1 MRLRTFI
8 LASAALALSFACG
21 KTPEPEPKPEPKPTT
36 VPVTSVSL
44 NKSNLTLEPGGSE
57 TLTATVA
64 PSNATDKT
72 VTWSTSNSGVA
83 TVESGKVTA
92 IKEGEATIT
101 AKAGGKEASCKV
113 TVKKAV
119 IAVES
124 VTLNKTELTLEPGA
138 TETLIATVAPENAT
152 DKTVT
157 WSTSNAEIATVENG
171 KVTGVK
177 EGEATITAQA
187 GGKEASCK
195 VTVKP
200 GIVPVESITLDKSE
214 LSLNKGDSFTLTAVV
229 KPDNATDKTVTW
241 TSTDGAIAYVTQE
254 GKVMALSGGDAVV
267 TATAGEVSATCVVTV
282 TVPVQSVSLD
292 VTSMTLK
299 PGAES
304 SLLVTILP
312 EDATNRKVTWTNTN
326 PSVAT
331 IDELDNITALA
342 VGTTVLTATVENKSA
357 SCTVIVAEDKIA
369 VESITLNKTELTLEP
384 DATETLIATVLPEN
398 ATDKTVAWST
408 SNPEIAIVEDGVVTA
423 MNEGEAVITAKAGE
437 KEATCKVVVEGP
449 PSISVSVSAMTFLS
463 NGGTKELTVS
473 CRGDWTLSGYPSWC
487 VPSMTSGIG
496 DATIVLTVSKNTE
509 QQRSAQLSF
518 SCSGEVVSVLITQT
532 GEGWQNQRFV
542 HKSLYMMFTSV
553 HCGWSLYMNQ
563 NIQKADPKV
572 GDKYVRVDVHG
583 RGISN
588 PLPESPIDFSEA
600 HVLYGLFYAGIP
612 SGVLDS
618 RVRVRN
624 WSDRDAHLVP
634 ETFVS
639 AIKQQEEVY
648 PAGTGIAFS
657 SSLSGNVL
665 KVEGK
670 VYSHIAESMKLTV
683 YLLEDAIQG
692 ESLGY
697 DGYYSDRQYDN
708 VLRLTLSD
716 VMGDSIYFENKNSVK
731 DFKYS
736 ITIPEGYNRDNLS
749 ILVFVQREYGNV
761 IVRDEYMGDYY
772 IDNCRKANVGMEAKL
787 ELYENS
793 SGGGNEG
800 IGIGDE
806 ITF

>member
-1 MRLRTFI
+1 MRLRTLI

-21 KTPEPEPKPEPKPTT
+21 KTPEPEPKPEPKPST
-36 VPVTSVSL
+36 VAVTSVSL
-44 NKSNLTLEPGGSE
+44 NKSSLTLEPGGSE

-83 TVESGKVTA
+83 TVENGKVTA
-92 IKEGEATIT
+92 VKEGEATIT
-101 AKAGGKEASCKV
+101 SKAGGKEASCKV

-157 WSTSNAEIATVENG
+157 WSTSNAEVAIVENG
-171 KVTGVK
+171 KVTAVK
-177 EGEATITAQA
+177 EGEAT
-187 GGKEASCK
+187 
-195 VTVKP
+195 
-200 GIVPVESITLDKSE
+200 
-214 LSLNKGDSFTLTAVV
+214 
-229 KPDNATDKTVTW
+229 
-241 TSTDGAIAYVTQE
+241 
-254 GKVMALSGGDAVV
+254 
-267 TATAGEVSATCVVTV
+267 
-282 TVPVQSVSLD
+282 
-292 VTSMTLK
+292 
-299 PGAES
+299 
-304 SLLVTILP
+304 
-312 EDATNRKVTWTNTN
+312 
-326 PSVAT
+326 
-331 IDELDNITALA
+331 
-342 VGTTVLTATVENKSA
+342 
-357 SCTVIVAEDKIA
+357 
-369 VESITLNKTELTLEP
+369 
-384 DATETLIATVLPEN
+384 
-398 ATDKTVAWST
+398 
-408 SNPEIAIVEDGVVTA
+408 
-423 MNEGEAVITAKAGE
+423 ITAKAGE
-437 KEATCKVVVEGP
+437 KEATCKVVVKGP

-487 VPSMTSGIG
+487 VPSMTSGTG

-563 NIQKADPKV
+563 NIQKADQKV

-708 VLRLTLSD
+708 VLRLALSN
-716 VMGDSIYFENKNSVK
+716 VMGDSIHFENKNSVK

-772 IDNCRKANVGMEAKL
+772 IDNCRKANVGREAKL

-800 IGIGDE
+800 ISVGDE